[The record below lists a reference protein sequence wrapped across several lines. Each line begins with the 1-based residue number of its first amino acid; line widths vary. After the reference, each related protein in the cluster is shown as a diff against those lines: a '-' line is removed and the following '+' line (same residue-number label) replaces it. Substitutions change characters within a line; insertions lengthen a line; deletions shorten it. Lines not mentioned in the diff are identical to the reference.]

1 MQDNFNNYTYQN
13 QPPQQQG
20 ASGLA
25 IAAMV
30 CGIVGFVLQLFPC
43 SIIAVV
49 MGAIARKNPND
60 KTLATVGMVFGLVQI
75 CVMLLA
81 VVVWVLYVV
90 FVIFIAGAAAMGS
103 M

>member
-20 ASGLA
+20 ASGMA

-43 SIIAVV
+43 SIIAII

-75 CVMLLA
+75 CVMLLGIVA
-81 VVVWVLYVV
+81 SVVYVV
-90 FVIFIAGAAAMGS
+90 FVFITMFMTVMGS

>member
-20 ASGLA
+20 ASGMA

-30 CGIVGFVLQLFPC
+30 CGIVGFVLQFFPC
-43 SIIAVV
+43 SIVAVI
-49 MGAIARKNPND
+49 MGAITRKNPND
-60 KTLATVGMVFGLVQI
+60 KTFATVGMVFGLVQI
-75 CVMLLA
+75 CLMLL
-81 VVVWVLYVV
+81 VGLILVLYVV
-90 FVIFIAGAAAMGS
+90 GGIITMVATMTS

>member
-30 CGIVGFVLQLFPC
+30 CGIVGFVLQFFPC
-43 SIIAVV
+43 SIIAVI

-75 CVMLLA
+75 CLMLLA
-81 VVVWVLYVV
+81 IVVWVLYVV
-90 FVIFIAGAAAMGS
+90 VVIFIAGAAAMGS